1 MIEDHAPR
9 GPHAAYSGRAFRER
23 RRWQLL
29 RGYFTALDP
38 AIPGL
43 SPFAVL
49 SVVIYVLCWKLILI
63 YLGNYPISVLARFWA
78 DDSHFS
84 LTLPRVAKMVN
95 ILFMAYVLMS
105 MFSSRPLGTER
116 RTYRWLFF
124 VVALVL
130 LGVLHLGFLL
140 VDDAVAYW
148 WTTSGLVP

>member
-9 GPHAAYSGRAFRER
+9 GPHAAYSGRAYRER
-23 RRWQLL
+23 RRWQSL

-49 SVVIYVLCWKLILI
+49 SVLIYILSWKLVWIFI
-63 YLGNYPISVLARFWA
+63 GIFPVSILARFWTC
-78 DDSHFS
+78 DSYNGIP
-84 LTLPRVAKMVN
+84 LPRIAKIVN

-105 MFSSRPLGTER
+105 MFSSRPLGTKR

-124 VVALVL
+124 VAALVL
-130 LGVLHLGFLL
+130 LALLHLGFLL

-148 WTTSGLVP
+148 RTTSGLVP